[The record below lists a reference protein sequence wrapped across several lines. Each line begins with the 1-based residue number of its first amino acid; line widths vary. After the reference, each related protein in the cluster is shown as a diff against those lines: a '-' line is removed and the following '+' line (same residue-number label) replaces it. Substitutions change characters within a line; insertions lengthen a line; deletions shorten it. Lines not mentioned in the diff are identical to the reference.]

1 MISCTQTNIAMLNQV
16 LILLIVRDN
25 RVCKRIS
32 KTCFRKRKSLF
43 HINEFKLN
51 FEYWH
56 HMKLIILAIKIKMFS
71 SV

>member
-1 MISCTQTNIAMLNQV
+1 MISCTQTNIAMINQV

-32 KTCFRKRKSLF
+32 KTCFRNRKSQFNLY
-43 HINEFKLN
+43 EYKLN
-51 FEYWH
+51 YEYWH
-56 HMKLIILAIKIKMFS
+56 HMKLIILIVKMKMSS